1 VALSTATYRAGVDV
15 GGTFTDVVLSDHR
28 GHLIVEKVLTTPA
41 DPSVGVVQAVEQALG
56 RCDAD
61 LDDVELGIH
70 ATTLV
75 TNAIIERRGAELGV
89 ITTGGFGDML
99 EIGGGTR
106 YDVYD
111 LFLPFP
117 EPLVERRR
125 RREVSERLAASGE
138 VLRALDQD
146 ELLAQARSLVDDGVD
161 AIAICFLHAY
171 RNDAHEREARQA
183 LEHAFPQLKTSI
195 SSELS
200 AEQGEFERFSTT
212 VANAYV
218 QPLMAGYLGLLNDW
232 LDGDR
237 LMLMGS
243 NGGTV
248 GVSTARQYP
257 IMLIESGP
265 AAGALAASEYSRRL
279 GRRNVVSFDMGG
291 TTAKIC
297 LIDDGELAT
306 VPEFEAARAER
317 FKPGSGL
324 PLRLPVVNLI
334 EIGAGGGSIARVDDL
349 GLLKVGPA
357 SAGAVPGP
365 ACYGQEGTNA
375 TVTDANLVLGYLNE
389 RSFLGGDMTLDRD
402 AAERAIEESIA
413 TPLHMDLISAASG
426 IHDVVNEAMAAA
438 LRMHVAERNRDPR
451 RYSLIAFGGAGPAH
465 AVAVARKVG
474 IPEVVVPFGAG
485 ATSAFGLLI
494 AAPVID
500 LAYTYV
506 VDASAIDWPEVERR
520 YGEVERRALALLADA
535 KVRADDVAYEYSVD
549 LRYGG
554 QAHQLTVPFDRRVI
568 EECDSTG
575 LLAAFVSLYAD
586 LYSPVS
592 PGFPVEALTWRLRAK
607 GRAQELAVEPGAAST
622 NGKRRPTKREVH
634 YSGHGTVPTPVY
646 QHGLLLPGRRIA
658 GPAIVEQREST
669 AVLGIADT
677 AVVDDALNLVISI
690 GRRSG

>member
-1 VALSTATYRAGVDV
+1 LPRLRVGFDV
-15 GGTFTDVVLSDHR
+15 GGTFTDVVLSDGR
-28 GHLIVEKVLTTPA
+28 GRLIVEKVLTTPH
-41 DPSVGVVQAVEQALG
+41 DPSAAVIEAVERALSHSDG
-56 RCDAD
+56 A
-61 LDDVELGIH
+61 LHDVELGIH

-75 TNAIIERRGAELGV
+75 TNAIIERRGADLGL
-89 ITTGGFGDML
+89 ITTGGFRDLL

-125 RREVSERLAASGE
+125 RREVRERLTADGA
-138 VLRALDQD
+138 VLRSLDQGEFLD
-146 ELLAQARSLVDDGVD
+146 EVDALVADGVE
-161 AIAICFLHAY
+161 AIAICFLHSY
-171 RNDAHEREARQA
+171 RNDVHEREALDLLGEAYPDLQV
-183 LEHAFPQLKTSI
+183 SI

-212 VANAYV
+212 AANAYV
-218 QPLMAGYLGLLNDW
+218 QPLMTGYLRQLDEW

-243 NGGTV
+243 NGGTLAL
-248 GVSTARQYP
+248 STARRYP

-265 AAGALAASEYSRRL
+265 AAGALAAAEYSRRIS
-279 GRRNVVSFDMGG
+279 RPNVVSFDMGG

-297 LIDDGELAT
+297 LIDESELAT

-334 EIGAGGGSIARVDDL
+334 EIGAGGGSIARIDEL
-349 GLLKVGPA
+349 GLLKVGPS

-365 ACYGQEGTNA
+365 ACYAQGGALA

-389 RSFLGGDMTLDRD
+389 HSFLGGEMALDRAAAEQAIQQGIADVLAMDMT
-402 AAERAIEESIA
+402 AAAW
-413 TPLHMDLISAASG
+413 G
-426 IHDVVNEAMAAA
+426 IHDIVNEAMAAA

-451 RYSLIAFGGAGPAH
+451 RYSLFAFGGAGPAH

-474 IPEVVVPFGAG
+474 IPEVVVPLGAG

-500 LAYTYV
+500 LASTYV
-506 VDASAIDWPEVERR
+506 VDATEIDWSEIEQR
-520 YGEVERRALALLADA
+520 YRDLEERALAFLVDA
-535 KVRADDVAYEYSVD
+535 KVRPDDVEYEYSVD
-549 LRYGG
+549 LRYSG
-554 QAHQLTVPFDRRVI
+554 QAHQVTVPLARDVLERR
-568 EECDSTG
+568 ET
-575 LLAAFVSLYAD
+575 SLVLESFASMYAE

-592 PGFPVEALTWRLRAK
+592 PNFAIEALTWRLRAK
-607 GRAQELAVEPGAAST
+607 GPGQQLSVDTGGVTAGGA
-622 NGKRRPTKREVH
+622 GE
-634 YSGHGTVPTPVY
+634 PTPRRAYFGSDGYRDARVY
-646 QHGLLLPGRRIA
+646 QHAELAPRQRIT

-669 AVLGIADT
+669 AIVGVTDT
-677 AVVDDALNLVISI
+677 AEVDDALNLVISV
-690 GRRSG
+690 GDRGD

>member
-1 VALSTATYRAGVDV
+1 MDARKYRVGFDV
-15 GGTFTDVVLSDHR
+15 GGTFTDVVLSDYR
-28 GHLIVEKVLTTPA
+28 GRLIVEKVLTTPA
-41 DPSVGVVQAVEQALG
+41 DPSVGVVQAVGQALDRFAG
-56 RCDAD
+56 T
-61 LDDVELGIH
+61 LDDIELGIH
-70 ATTLV
+70 ATTLI

-89 ITTGGFGDML
+89 ITTGGFRDMI

-117 EPLVERRR
+117 TPLVERRR
-125 RREVSERLAASGE
+125 RREVSERIMADGA
-138 VLRALDQD
+138 VLRSLDES
-146 ELLAQARSLVDDGVD
+146 ELLREVASLVDDGVN
-161 AIAICFLHAY
+161 AVAICFLHSY
-171 RNDAHEREARQA
+171 RNDAHERQA
-183 LEHAFPQLKTSI
+183 LQVVADTYPQIEASI

-218 QPLMAGYLGLLNDW
+218 QPLMAGYLGLLDEW
-232 LDGDR
+232 LDRER

-248 GVSTARQYP
+248 AVPTARRYP

-279 GRRNVVSFDMGG
+279 DRPNVISFDMGG

-297 LIDDGELAT
+297 VIDDGDLAT

-365 ACYGQEGTNA
+365 ACYGQGGTSP
-375 TVTDANLVLGYLNE
+375 TVSDANLVLGYLDE
-389 RSFLGGDMTLDRD
+389 RSFLGGEMLLDRS
-402 AAERAIEESIA
+402 AAERAIQ
-413 TPLHMDLISAASG
+413 SAIGDVLGMELVAAAWG
-426 IHDVVNEAMAAA
+426 IHDIVNEAMAAA

-474 IPEVVVPFGAG
+474 IPEVIVPLGAG

-506 VDASAIDWPEVERR
+506 VDSQEIDWPEV
-520 YGEVERRALALLADA
+520 GAALRRA
-535 KVRADDVAYEYSVD
+535 RA
-549 LRYGG
+549 
-554 QAHQLTVPFDRRVI
+554 TCPCVPCRR
-568 EECDSTG
+568 E
-575 LLAAFVSLYAD
+575 
-586 LYSPVS
+586 
-592 PGFPVEALTWRLRAK
+592 
-607 GRAQELAVEPGAAST
+607 GRA
-622 NGKRRPTKREVH
+622 RRCHLRVC
-634 YSGHGTVPTPVY
+634 S
-646 QHGLLLPGRRIA
+646 
-658 GPAIVEQREST
+658 
-669 AVLGIADT
+669 
-677 AVVDDALNLVISI
+677 
-690 GRRSG
+690 